1 MVRAKITVTVP
12 TWVGT
17 KTVEVELSATEAREA
32 RDPDIALALA
42 AIKVPGIS
50 KFADFKA
57 LDEYVRRAY
66 RKSALIRK
74 MIYEKA
80 LANVNGDEEIAQA
93 WIRAW
98 LKSNN
103 WELPEDDPDAYAVST
118 MYYKYVWKMG
128 SKYVVQ
134 VAPWE

>member
-1 MVRAKITVTVP
+1 VKSAKIAVEIP

-17 KTVEVELSATEAREA
+17 KVVAVEVSEAEAREA

-50 KFADFKA
+50 KFADFKE
-57 LDEYVRRAY
+57 LDIRVKRAY
-66 RKSALIRK
+66 QKSELIRNLV
-74 MIYEKA
+74 YQKA
-80 LANVNGDEEIAQA
+80 LNSVNGDEEIAQA

-103 WELPEDDPDAYAVST
+103 WELPEDDEDAYEVSK

-134 VAPWE
+134 VAPWM

>member
-1 MVRAKITVTVP
+1 MKSAKIAVEIP

-17 KTVEVELSATEAREA
+17 KVVAVEVSEAEAREA

-50 KFADFKA
+50 KFADFKE
-57 LDEYVRRAY
+57 LDIRVKRAY
-66 RKSALIRK
+66 QKSELIRNLV
-74 MIYEKA
+74 YQKA
-80 LANVNGDEEIAQA
+80 LNSVNGDEEIAQA

-103 WELPEDDPDAYAVST
+103 WELPEDDEDAYEVSK

-134 VAPWE
+134 VAPWM

>member
-1 MVRAKITVTVP
+1 MKSAKIAVEVP

-17 KTVEVELSATEAREA
+17 KVVTVEVSATEAREA

-57 LDEYVRRAY
+57 LDEYVKRAY

-74 MIYEKA
+74 LVFEKA
-80 LANVNGDEEIAQA
+80 VNSVNGDTEIAEA

-98 LKSNN
+98 LRSKNR
-103 WELPEDDPDAYAVST
+103 ELPEDDNDAYEVSK
-118 MYYKYVWKMG
+118 MYYKFVWKMG
-128 SKYVVQ
+128 SKFVVQ